1 MTARR
6 QLAALVRKDLLLEL
20 RGRES
25 VLGMATFVA
34 AALVLFRFAL
44 GGDRLAG
51 GSRASA
57 GLFWAAVVFTAM
69 IGLARTYAHDRESAA
84 WDGLLAAPVDRA
96 LLWLGKT
103 ISLATF
109 LLAMEAVALP
119 LYWLFFL
126 QREGP
131 ALWALAAALVLAD
144 IGLAALG
151 ALLAGLAGG
160 TRSREVLLP
169 VLFLPF
175 AVPLVL
181 AAVKLT
187 VDTIPPQMDASET
200 LVQLGYLALYDT
212 VFVLLGWALFDYVV
226 EE

>member
-1 MTARR
+1 VSSRR

-25 VLGMATFVA
+25 VLGMATFAA

-51 GSRASA
+51 GSRAAA
-57 GLFWAAVVFTAM
+57 GLFWAAVVFAALL
-69 IGLARTYAHDRESAA
+69 GLARTYAHDRESAA

-96 LLWLGKT
+96 LLWLSKT
-103 ISLATF
+103 ISLAVF
-109 LLAMEAVALP
+109 LIAMEAVALP
-119 LYWLFFL
+119 LYWLFFA
-126 QREGP
+126 QREAP
-131 ALWALAAALVLAD
+131 AFWALAAALLLAD
-144 IGLAALG
+144 VGLAALG
-151 ALLAGLAGG
+151 ALLAGLAAGS
-160 TRSREVLLP
+160 RSREVLLP

-181 AAVKLT
+181 AAVDLT
-187 VDTIPPQMDASET
+187 VDTIPPQTEASET
-200 LVQLGYLALYDT
+200 LVRLGYLALYDT